1 MIDFS
6 RVTSTTTIENTA
18 EFVLQ
23 QIDILL
29 DTDKGEVLGEPRFGS
44 DYDKF
49 LYELNISNTYI
60 ENYIYNNITENVD
73 LMGWGLGVHV
83 DLMVGTKTD
92 IILVE
97 ISVSKNNDVFSKVYK
112 IDTSIIEPD
121 KIMS

>member
-1 MIDFS
+1 
-6 RVTSTTTIENTA
+6 
-18 EFVLQ
+18 
-23 QIDILL
+23 
-29 DTDKGEVLGEPRFGS
+29 
-44 DYDKF
+44 
-49 LYELNISNTYI
+49 
-60 ENYIYNNITENVD
+60 
-73 LMGWGLGVHV
+73 MGWELGVNV

>member
-73 LMGWGLGVHV
+73 LMGWELSVHV

>member
-29 DTDKGEVLGEPRFGS
+29 DTDKSEVLGEPRFGS

-73 LMGWGLGVHV
+73 LMGWELSIHV

>member
-6 RVTSTTTIENTA
+6 RATSTPTIENTA

-73 LMGWGLGVHV
+73 LMGWELSVHV

-112 IDTSIIEPD
+112 IDTSIVEPD

>member
-6 RVTSTTTIENTA
+6 RVTSTTIIENTA

-73 LMGWGLGVHV
+73 LMGWELSVHV

>member
-6 RVTSTTTIENTA
+6 RATSTPTIENTA

-73 LMGWGLGVHV
+73 LMGWELGVHV

-112 IDTSIIEPD
+112 IDTSIVEPD

>member
-29 DTDKGEVLGEPRFGS
+29 DTDKCEVLGEPRFGS

-73 LMGWGLGVHV
+73 LMGWELSVHV

>member
-73 LMGWGLGVHV
+73 LMGWELGVRV

>member
-73 LMGWGLGVHV
+73 LMGWELGVHV

-112 IDTSIIEPD
+112 IDASIIEPD

>member
-73 LMGWGLGVHV
+73 LMGWELSVHV
-83 DLMVGTKTD
+83 DLMVGAKTD

>member
-6 RVTSTTTIENTA
+6 RVTSTTTIKNTA

-73 LMGWGLGVHV
+73 LMGWELSVHV

>member
-6 RVTSTTTIENTA
+6 RVTSTPTIENAA

-73 LMGWGLGVHV
+73 LMGWELGVHV
-83 DLMVGTKTD
+83 DLMIGTKTD

>member
-73 LMGWGLGVHV
+73 LMGWELGVNV

>member
-73 LMGWGLGVHV
+73 LMGWELGVHV